1 MSIYFI
7 KIWLIRKLPRE
18 LPFYKSFLGKAS
30 ISKYLKS
37 SKNCAQSYRAKVLDS
52 RDLAVQPKMTNT
64 HVNNKIIYLLDEM
77 KTFKFQLTLQEFF
90 CKEIEK

>member
-1 MSIYFI
+1 M
-7 KIWLIRKLPRE
+7 
-18 LPFYKSFLGKAS
+18 
-30 ISKYLKS
+30 KS

-90 CKEIEK
+90 SKEIEK

>member
-1 MSIYFI
+1 M
-7 KIWLIRKLPRE
+7 
-18 LPFYKSFLGKAS
+18 
-30 ISKYLKS
+30 
-37 SKNCAQSYRAKVLDS
+37 LDS

>member
-1 MSIYFI
+1 M
-7 KIWLIRKLPRE
+7 
-18 LPFYKSFLGKAS
+18 
-30 ISKYLKS
+30 
-37 SKNCAQSYRAKVLDS
+37 LDS

-77 KTFKFQLTLQEFF
+77 KNFKFQPKLQEFF